1 MRPDTTPV
9 APVVLAPYD
18 AERVDELVPMW
29 RASFE
34 DGVGIVDPHPIAE
47 QKRYLLERML
57 PQHDVRLALVDRE
70 LVGFVAA
77 NATSVAQ
84 LYVRVGWQRRGIG
97 RTLLDWAKRQ
107 SAGSLWL
114 HTFARNRRACAFYE
128 RHGFVAIARG
138 FEPMWQLDD
147 VKYFWS
153 VKLPSTASSTG

>member
-1 MRPDTTPV
+1 MSLH

-18 AERVDELVPMW
+18 ADRVDELVPMW

-47 QKRYLLERML
+47 QKRYLLEQVL
-57 PQHDVRLALVDRE
+57 PNHDLRVALAGDE

-77 NATSVAQ
+77 NAMSVAQ

-97 RTLLDWAKRQ
+97 RALLAWAKRQ
-107 SAGSLWL
+107 SSGSLWL
-114 HTFARNRRACAFYE
+114 YTFARNHRACAFYE

-153 VKLPSTASSTG
+153 AQAPSSAPSAG